1 MVSWMGDRGQA
12 LGESSTRCRCR
23 GWEEREPRE
32 AEARGGTAVAVPG
45 ELGAGE
51 EGEVHHL
58 WFGCQLLYFH
68 RLKLGG
74 RDKEEE
80 RLTAIG
86 PPKRAVMSL
95 DSHRKCSNST
105 GASAGLVLQKFS

>member
-1 MVSWMGDRGQA
+1 VSWMGDRGQA

-58 WFGCQLLYFH
+58 
-68 RLKLGG
+68 
-74 RDKEEE
+74 
-80 RLTAIG
+80 
-86 PPKRAVMSL
+86 
-95 DSHRKCSNST
+95 
-105 GASAGLVLQKFS
+105 